1 MATNKWISFLLLIPL
16 FGCGGGEVGIGIGV
30 NAESAPDPQPF
41 IAWTGNSS
49 GDQVVDANNDT
60 FAFYADTGCLYN
72 FRTDLENAQFCLN
85 TPQGTVRYGAL
96 AMRIVN
102 ALSTNGACISVLV
115 EQSTANFVD
124 IEVDPYGREVVAIT
138 SVRPAPCA

>member
-1 MATNKWISFLLLIPL
+1 MATKNWMSLLLLFPL

-30 NAESAPDPQPF
+30 GADSAPASHPF

-49 GDQVVDANNDT
+49 GDRVVDATNDA

-72 FRTDLENAQFCLN
+72 FRTGLENRQFCLS
-85 TPQGTVRYGAL
+85 TPQGGVRYGGL

-115 EQSTANFVD
+115 EESTASFVD
-124 IEVDPYGREVVAIT
+124 IEVDAYGREVVAVT